1 MRKDKE
7 NVTTNDVLEALS
19 MRINDVLRPNRKDN
33 KRNNAY
39 FWIFKFGILILY
51 LLLITWFLTSLKNLG
66 VVIIYGFSNS
76 LRSVYSAIWVTVIVF
91 INNLIIIKLLY
102 ENLLVFT
109 KSPYYKA
116 LYATD
121 KQMLKNKKKIFKF
134 VKIVLQVLAGL
145 YMAVVA
151 AVAACILFAI
161 LYMITMVANG
171 ATVISP
177 FIIFAALF
185 AICFFT
191 FRHIQ
196 EIFFNSKNIVNKNY
210 FILCFGILILGILCF
225 GYETSS
231 FEHNNLL
238 PDTFELT
245 KKEEVF
251 KLDDNQKVNLIN
263 SSKLDNVKI
272 KADDNLHDEIK
283 IVFEYYKTADVR
295 YVYQLN
301 DEDNLNLMFVSNLK
315 FEIGDTFDVFDLFTD
330 TFKNKTIY
338 NYNLF
343 KYPNIYVYAN
353 TSDLSRIILRKV

>member
-19 MRINDVLRPNRKDN
+19 MRINDVLRPNKKDN

-51 LLLITWFLTSLKNLG
+51 LLLITWFLTNLKNLG
-66 VVIIYGFSNS
+66 VVIIYGISNS
-76 LRSVYSAIWVTVIVF
+76 LRSVYSAIWVSVIVF

-109 KSPYYKA
+109 KSPYYKN
-116 LYATD
+116 LYLTD
-121 KQMLKNKKKIFKF
+121 KQMLKNKNKLFKI
-134 VKIVLQVLAGL
+134 VKIILQVFAVI
-145 YMAVVA
+145 YMLVVSAFA
-151 AVAACILFAI
+151 AFVLLAI
-161 LYMITMVANG
+161 LYMISIVASG
-171 ATVISP
+171 TTIISP
-177 FIIFAALF
+177 FIVCAAIF
-185 AICFFT
+185 AICYFT

-196 EIFFNSKNIVNKNY
+196 EIFFNSKKPVNKNY
-210 FILCFGILILGILCF
+210 FILSFGVLILGILCF

-231 FEHNNLL
+231 YDHNKIL
-238 PDTFELT
+238 PDSFELIR
-245 KKEEVF
+245 KEEMF
-251 KLDDNQKVNLIN
+251 DINDNQMINLIN

-272 KADDNLHDEIK
+272 KADDNLHDELK

-301 DEDNLNLMFVSNLK
+301 EEDNLNLTFVSNLK
-315 FEIGDTFDVFDLFTD
+315 FSINDYIDVFDLFTQ
-330 TFKNKTIY
+330 TFNNKTIY

-353 TSDLSRIILRKV
+353 TSDLSRISLRKV

>member
-51 LLLITWFLTSLKNLG
+51 LLLITWFLTNLKNLG

-109 KSPYYKA
+109 KSPYYKN

-121 KQMLKNKKKIFKF
+121 KKMLKNKKKVFKF
-134 VKIVLQVLAGL
+134 VKIALQVLAGL

-171 ATVISP
+171 ITVISP

-225 GYETSS
+225 GYETRS
-231 FEHNNLL
+231 FEQNNVL

-245 KKEEVF
+245 KKEKVF

-343 KYPNIYVYAN
+343 KYPNIYIYAN
-353 TSDLSRIILRKV
+353 TSDL